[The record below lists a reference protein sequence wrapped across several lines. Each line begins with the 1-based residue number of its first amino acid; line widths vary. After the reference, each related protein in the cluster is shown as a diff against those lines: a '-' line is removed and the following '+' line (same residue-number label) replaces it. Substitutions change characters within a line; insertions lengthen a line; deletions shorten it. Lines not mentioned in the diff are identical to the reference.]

1 MQPKFRQ
8 IFGSD
13 TGNLKDIISQILNS
27 FMWSSQFL
35 EIQSICYAVSRV
47 HHWISAS
54 QRKKKEKQF
63 LNTDPV
69 RECCNAVWFL
79 NPRETEVAWAL
90 YSSVSLLLN
99 PRPNI
104 SNSIKERNSLISEFL
119 TIKNQK
125 TKWNSITKMPHCV
138 LLPQDSS
145 SV

>member
-1 MQPKFRQ
+1 MQPKFGQ
-8 IFGSD
+8 IFGTD

-35 EIQSICYAVSRV
+35 EIQTICFAAFRV
-47 HHWISAS
+47 RHWISAS
-54 QRKKKEKQF
+54 QRKKKKKEEQF
-63 LNTDPV
+63 LSTDPV

-79 NPRETEVAWAL
+79 NPRETEMVWAL

-104 SNSIKERNSLISEFL
+104 SNSIEERNTLISEFL

-138 LLPQDSS
+138 LLP
-145 SV
+145 